1 MSKGQEWRKYEKA
14 RNRDKTLFIRCTQE
28 ERELVYK
35 LAEKKNKTIIRLL
48 LDLVEKELKEE

>member
-1 MSKGQEWRKYEKA
+1 MRKGQEWRKYEKA

-35 LAEKKNKTIIRLL
+35 LAEKKNSTIIDLL
-48 LDLVEKELKEE
+48 LSLVEKELKEE